1 MANMTQ
7 PEVPETA
14 LELRST
20 LTGDGVVML
29 GMVQCDVDAPTGS
42 QVVVRVEAAPINPSD
57 LGMLFAMGD
66 ISRASAGEGTE
77 FPAVTVRKADADRQ
91 RRGRHRRGRR
101 TGQRSPGAAR

>member
-42 QVVVRVEAAPINPSD
+42 QVVVRV
-57 LGMLFAMGD
+57 
-66 ISRASAGEGTE
+66 
-77 FPAVTVRKADADRQ
+77 
-91 RRGRHRRGRR
+91 
-101 TGQRSPGAAR
+101 